1 MDGQEK
7 RPTEQSAKENR
18 TDYGARGGISDAFA
32 DYLTSERGLSPTTI
46 ATYVAESRAFE
57 AFLGRCGRAA
67 IEADVQDVEEYLA
80 ERRIN
85 RIDPRTLAKA
95 ASAIRAFYGF
105 LVLEGRMEA
114 NPARLVDPQRSSM
127 KIPRY
132 LPAED
137 IEKLLDACNPAE
149 SLGIRDRALFE
160 LIYSCGLRV
169 SEAVALTVDR
179 ISLGEGALRVMG
191 KGSRE
196 RMIPLGERARKEI
209 SKYLSEV
216 RPSLCAHRPADELFL
231 GRGGRKMSRKTVWK
245 TFKRLALAA
254 GLEGKVHTLRHSF
267 ATHMLQGGADL
278 RSVQELLGHADIG
291 TTQIY
296 THVSKEMLK
305 KTHAEFHPR
314 GGSCVDHTEISHSG
328 GGGA

>member
-1 MDGQEK
+1 MAGF
-7 RPTEQSAKENR
+7 
-18 TDYGARGGISDAFA
+18 SDAFA
-32 DYLTSERGLSPTTI
+32 DYLTSERGLSPTSI

-57 AFLGRCGRAA
+57 AFLARCGRAA
-67 IEADVQDVEEYLA
+67 IEAEVQDVEDYLA
-80 ERRIN
+80 ERRVS
-85 RIDPRTLAKA
+85 RIDPRTLAKT
-95 ASAIRAFYGF
+95 ASAIRAFYAF
-105 LVLEGRMEA
+105 LVLEGTMEA

-127 KIPRY
+127 RIPRY

-137 IEKLLDACNPAE
+137 IEKLLDACDPAE
-149 SLGIRDRALFE
+149 PLGIRDRALFE
-160 LIYSCGLRV
+160 LVYSCGLRV

-179 ISLGEGALRVMG
+179 VSLAEAVLRVLG

-196 RMIPLGERARKEI
+196 RMVPLGERAVREI
-209 SKYLSEV
+209 RKYLTEV
-216 RPSLCAHRPADELFL
+216 RPSLCSRRPADELFL
-231 GRGGRKMSRKTVWK
+231 GRGGKKLSRKTVWK

-296 THVSKEMLK
+296 THVSNEMLK
-305 KTHAEFHPR
+305 RTHAEFHPR
-314 GGSCVDHTEISHSG
+314 GGSCADHTEKRG
-328 GGGA
+328 PADDGYVPGTDA

>member
-1 MDGQEK
+1 MDAQDK
-7 RPTEQSAKENR
+7 RP
-18 TDYGARGGISDAFA
+18 ISDAFA

-57 AFLGRCGRAA
+57 AFLARCGRVAVQ
-67 IEADVQDVEEYLA
+67 ADVQDVEQYLA
-80 ERRIN
+80 ERRVN
-85 RIDPRTLAKA
+85 HIDPRTLAKA
-95 ASAIRAFYGF
+95 ASAIRAFYSF

-114 NPARLVDPQRSSM
+114 NPARLVDAQRSSM
-127 KIPRY
+127 KIPRF
-132 LPAED
+132 LPEED
-137 IEKLLDACNPAE
+137 IEKILDACNPAE
-149 SLGIRDRALFE
+149 VLGIRDRALFE

-179 ISLGEGALRVMG
+179 ISLGESALRVMG

-196 RMIPLGERARKEI
+196 RMIPIGERAKEEVR
-209 SKYLSEV
+209 KYLSEA
-216 RPSLCAHRPADELFL
+216 RPTLCAARPANELFL
-231 GRGGRKMSRKTVWK
+231 GRGGRKLSRKTVWK

-254 GLEGKVHTLRHSF
+254 GLEGKEKVHTLRHSF

-296 THVSKEMLK
+296 THVSQEMLK

-314 GGSCVDHTEISHSG
+314 GGNCTDHSESSHPLDG